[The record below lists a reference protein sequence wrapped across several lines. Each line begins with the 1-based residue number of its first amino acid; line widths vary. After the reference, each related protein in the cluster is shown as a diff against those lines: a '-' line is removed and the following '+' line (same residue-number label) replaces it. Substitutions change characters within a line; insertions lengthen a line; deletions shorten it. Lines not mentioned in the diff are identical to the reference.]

1 MQWRDRIAVDP
12 QVCHG
17 QACIRGTRIMVSV
30 VLDNLAAGVE
40 IPEIITSYPPLT
52 DPDIRAAIAYG
63 ADLARDQVVALPS
76 GVL

>member
-1 MQWRDRIAVDP
+1 
-12 QVCHG
+12 
-17 QACIRGTRIMVSV
+17 MVSV

-40 IPEIITSYPPLT
+40 IPEIIAGYPPLT